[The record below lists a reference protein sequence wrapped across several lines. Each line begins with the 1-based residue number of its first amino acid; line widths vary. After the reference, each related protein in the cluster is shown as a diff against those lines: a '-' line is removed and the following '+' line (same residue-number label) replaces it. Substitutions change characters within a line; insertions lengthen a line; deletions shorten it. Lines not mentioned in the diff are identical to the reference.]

1 MTSPKLRRAL
11 QITTA
16 LFVVVL
22 CGTIGAGIGVA
33 NWMNRDLPS
42 TASLQTIAPPVK
54 TLVYDRNG
62 KLVHEVFKE
71 NRSIIPLRQIPKP
84 MVEAILAIEDRR
96 FYTHWGIDPIRI
108 ARALIGN
115 IIARRAEQGGS
126 TITQQLARNLFLT
139 HEKTLARKLKE
150 AVLAIRIERTYT

>member
-62 KLVHEVFKE
+62 KLVHEFFKE

-84 MVEAILAIEDRR
+84 MVEAILAIEDRH
-96 FYTHWGIDPIRI
+96 F
-108 ARALIGN
+108 
-115 IIARRAEQGGS
+115 
-126 TITQQLARNLFLT
+126 
-139 HEKTLARKLKE
+139 
-150 AVLAIRIERTYT
+150 